1 MTSRTSLPQKAF
13 QGIAAGIGLV
23 SESITAHKAKKNN
36 QTPTSPSEDIS
47 TRSFSS
53 GADENSPH
61 ELPVHE
67 NEIFE
72 LPATALEEQWALDE
86 AQEELLHNSE
96 PSTNAPP
103 IYTELDENV
112 DQPNLAHQFASSHP
126 APPAYDSLLGNAP
139 RPKLSM
145 PVVLPQRR
153 PKTRDRGF
161 IRAYAPV
168 LEECGID
175 QPMFLDFLNTA
186 EKACQATPWLHAIN
200 LASIGTMWMPSV
212 TGIAVSIAIQITT
225 DIAIAVDGRR
235 KTNSFFT
242 QINKEFFQPRG
253 LYCLIMT
260 WNPEL
265 EDAPSTAININ
276 SLISEASGTD
286 DTGTFK
292 RLQRKLKSSDGKTYG
307 NMFPEVA
314 PLVFPEIDQLASD
327 PNAEKKLSKMKKK
340 GQFVSGYMDKRAQAN
355 FIAENPDSHLNQGL
369 NPTFTS
375 RYADPNHPASSGD
388 PLALVTGGKLTME
401 KLQGM
406 KGNRGGLM
414 RDRRGFSSQ
423 SQDDGYMRSY
433 SNSNAPAPHAPYGR
447 SFGLRDAITQ
457 VRDMR
462 SPQSSPGSSSRDD
475 MYYERPGLRMRGS
488 SGDQRERNGLL
499 SPVSKMMKKKVLYLA
514 IVNMPSED
522 EMSRAHEVVRGTN

>member
-1 MTSRTSLPQKAF
+1 MTSRSSLPQKAF
-13 QGIAAGIGLV
+13 QGIAAGIGLI
-23 SESITAHKAKKNN
+23 SESITAHKAKKDN
-36 QTPTSPSEDIS
+36 QTPASPSEDIPTQS
-47 TRSFSS
+47 ISP
-53 GADENSPH
+53 GADEDLPH
-61 ELPVHE
+61 ELPAHE

-86 AQEELLHNSE
+86 AQEELLHTSE
-96 PSTNAPP
+96 PSTNTPP
-103 IYTELDENV
+103 VYTEIDENA

-126 APPAYDSLLGNAP
+126 APPAYDSLENAP
-139 RPKLSM
+139 RPKLSI

-161 IRAYAPV
+161 IRAYSPV

-175 QPMFLDFLNTA
+175 QTMFLDFLNTA
-186 EKACQATPWLHAIN
+186 EKSCQATPWLHTIN

-225 DIAIAVDGRR
+225 DIAIVADGRR
-235 KTNSFFT
+235 RTNSFFT

-265 EDAPSTAININ
+265 EDMPSTAINLN
-276 SLISEASGTD
+276 SLISEASGTG

-327 PNAEKKLSKMKKK
+327 PNAEKRLSKMKKK
-340 GQFVSGYMDKRAQAN
+340 GQFVSGYMDKRAQAK
-355 FIAENPDSHLNQGL
+355 FIAKNPDSHLNQGL
-369 NPTFTS
+369 KPTFTS

-388 PLALVTGGKLTME
+388 PLALVTGGKLTMD

-406 KGNRGGLM
+406 KGNRCGLL
-414 RDRRGFSSQ
+414 RDRRSFSSQ
-423 SQDDGYMRSY
+423 SEDDGYMRSY

-447 SFGLRDAITQ
+447 GFGLRDAINQ

-462 SPQSSPGSSSRDD
+462 NPQSPPESLSQDD
-475 MYYERPGLRMRGS
+475 MYYERPSLRMRGS
-488 SGDQRERNGLL
+488 SGGQRERNGPL
-499 SPVSKMMKKKVLYLA
+499 SPVSKLMKKVESTWFNYRQN
-514 IVNMPSED
+514 IC
-522 EMSRAHEVVRGTN
+522 